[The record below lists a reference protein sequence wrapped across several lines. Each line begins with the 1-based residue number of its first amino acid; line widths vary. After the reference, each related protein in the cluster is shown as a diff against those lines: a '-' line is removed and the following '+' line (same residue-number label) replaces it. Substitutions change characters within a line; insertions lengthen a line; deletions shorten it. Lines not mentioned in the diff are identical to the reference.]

1 MTQPGSV
8 AGAAPL
14 PTPSVGRLGRELH
27 AACMA
32 ATQPEE
38 IAAALEAHGL
48 NDDLARQQYGLP
60 NVFACAEA
68 LFTHL
73 PYRAPLQ
80 TTRPPTRPVWEVAPK
95 GLLYAL
101 PGAALALAGP
111 LVSPYPGAQTALFL
125 AVVFG
130 WGWGQG
136 LASIGYR
143 KTGAPQLHFLR
154 WATLFTLPVAALVGL
169 LGALVAGQPLL
180 TGGVVGAL
188 AGTSF
193 AAFAALLIL
202 GRVTLAAL
210 AYLPSLAA
218 LMVAFLRP
226 DLSLSGQGAT
236 GLWVA
241 VGCAALLPMLA
252 LLGGRPPVAGLQLPL
267 PAWHLVLA
275 HAASGWTCAL
285 FVTTAFNAPTWRLLG
300 PGAIVPVI
308 VSVGAMEVLSLRF
321 YGRLYPMARRYSDLP
336 RLAWSALRLLGGTLG
351 LYLLALAALLGLYL
365 GVTGLLA
372 PAALAGFGADRAVT
386 AQIVSALM
394 LYGAALLVGTVVS
407 NVGQP
412 WITSAA
418 WLLGTLIFVLA
429 PLAHLPAL
437 PILNVSLLG
446 VLAVMVVMAAG
457 VLKMLLLPA
466 TYR

>member
-1 MTQPGSV
+1 MTQPASLV
-8 AGAAPL
+8 

-60 NVFACAEA
+60 TVFACAEA
-68 LFTHL
+68 LFSHL
-73 PYRAPLQ
+73 PYRAPAY
-80 TTRPPTRPVWEVAPK
+80 TSRPPARPVWEVAPK

-101 PGAALALAGP
+101 PGAALALASP
-111 LVSPYPGAQTALFL
+111 LASPYPGAQTALFL

-143 KTGAPQLHFLR
+143 KTGAPQLRFLR
-154 WATLFTLPVAALVGL
+154 WATLCTLPVAASVGV
-169 LGALVAGQPLL
+169 LGALVTGQPLL

-202 GRVTLAAL
+202 GRLTLATL

-218 LMVAFLRP
+218 LVAI
-226 DLSLSGQGAT
+226 SLHVSDPGGQWA
-236 GLWVA
+236 A
-241 VGCAALLPMLA
+241 VGCAALLPVAA
-252 LLGGRPPVAGLQLPL
+252 LMGGRPPVAGLQLPL
-267 PAWHLVLA
+267 PAWHVVLA
-275 HAASGWTCAL
+275 HAVSGWSCAL
-285 FVTTAFNAPTWRLLG
+285 FVTTAFTAQTWALLG

-321 YGRLYPMARRYSDLP
+321 YGRLYPMARLYGDLP
-336 RLAWSALRLLGGTLG
+336 RLAWNALRLLGGTLG

-365 GVTGLLA
+365 TLTGLLN
-372 PAALAGFGADRAVT
+372 PASLAGFGADRT
-386 AQIVSALM
+386 ATTGIVAALL

-418 WLLGTLIFVLA
+418 WLLGSLIFLLA
-429 PLAHLPAL
+429 PLTHLSAL
-437 PILNVSLLG
+437 PILNLSLLG
-446 VLAVMVVMAAG
+446 VLAVMVVMTAG